1 MRSFR
6 WLLVVVLLVVIA
18 APATAAR
25 QKPISPSAAF
35 KLPATN
41 RCLAKAELRLQLR
54 SIRNV
59 RWQSVTIRVNGKK
72 RTAPRSALRGKVFR
86 LANLPAG
93 TITLTI
99 TARATNRRSATARR
113 TYRTCAQGSPPRTT
127 PTPTPT
133 AAPVLTAVPTPTP
146 TPSPT
151 PTATASPTPAPATPP
166 APGKYSANNY
176 GLPFTFFVSAGGA
189 RVQDVSITVDLT
201 CTPAGSFRDQIPIGD
216 IPIAADGS
224 FTSVTTQENLVG
236 INPASYTYTFKGR
249 FTGNTVAGTMREDVT
264 YNDGVARVCTSGER
278 AFTAD
283 RDANQGTQQI
293 LAPGSYSGT
302 EYGLPFRFYVSPD
315 GRHLQDVAITVDLE
329 CTPGGTH
336 RDEIQFD
343 DLVIAADGSFS
354 GTAQQQGVI
363 ASAAATLKHTLS
375 GHFHGTDSSGRPR
388 VAGIMREEIGYN
400 DGIAR
405 SCSSNTMPWRAL
417 RDTSQ
422 GAQPTLSPVPAGS
435 YTATSYG
442 LPFRFFV
449 SPDGTK
455 LQDVAVTIDLS
466 CTPGSGFR
474 DEVQFDEIPI
484 AADGSF
490 SATAEQDAVIANTAA
505 KLKYVFRGHV
515 HGTDSDGRAR
525 IAGITREDATYD
537 NGVARSCSSNNLAF
551 RALRDNQGA
560 LQTLSP
566 PPAGPT
572 PRSATASRSRSASA
586 RAGRSCRPSR

>member
-1 MRSFR
+1 M
-6 WLLVVVLLVVIA
+6 
-18 APATAAR
+18 
-25 QKPISPSAAF
+25 
-35 KLPATN
+35 
-41 RCLAKAELRLQLR
+41 
-54 SIRNV
+54 
-59 RWQSVTIRVNGKK
+59 
-72 RTAPRSALRGKVFR
+72 
-86 LANLPAG
+86 
-93 TITLTI
+93 
-99 TARATNRRSATARR
+99 
-113 TYRTCAQGSPPRTT
+113 
-127 PTPTPT
+127 
-133 AAPVLTAVPTPTP
+133 
-146 TPSPT
+146 
-151 PTATASPTPAPATPP
+151 
-166 APGKYSANNY
+166 
-176 GLPFTFFVSAGGA
+176 
-189 RVQDVSITVDLT
+189 QDVAITVDLT

-216 IPIAADGS
+216 IAIAADGS

-236 INPASYTYTFKGR
+236 SNPASYTYTFKGR

-283 RDANQGTQQI
+283 REANQGAQQI

-315 GRHLQDVAITVDLE
+315 GRHLQDVAITVDLD

-343 DLVIAADGSFS
+343 DLAIAADGSFS

-363 ASAAATLKHTLS
+363 ASATATLKHTLS

-405 SCSSNTMPWRAL
+405 SCSSNTMAWRAL

-422 GAQPTLSPVPAGS
+422 GAQPTLSPIPAGS

-455 LQDVAVTIDLS
+455 LQDVAITIDLS

-515 HGTDSDGRAR
+515 HGTDADGRAR
-525 IAGITREDATYD
+525 IAGIAREDATYD

-560 LQTLSP
+560 LQTLTP
-566 PPAGPT
+566 PPAGAYGALSYGLPFT
-572 PRSATASRSRSASA
+572 FRVGVGGTQLQTIAVTIDLDCAPGSTVRTGLTMDGLAIAADGSFNATVAKTGTIGANPANFEFRFRGHFHGTVSNGTARVAGVA
-586 RAGRSCRPSR
+586 RANATYNDGVARFCTSNDLAWVALRTGA